1 MIGISQLPL
10 HVRNDLINIKY
21 DILIKMHNTGIVR
34 IYNFKEELDHDKT
47 HDCKMCSERA
57 QLTCLGRG
65 LQSRE
70 NTG

>member
-1 MIGISQLPL
+1 
-10 HVRNDLINIKY
+10 
-21 DILIKMHNTGIVR
+21 MHNTAIVR